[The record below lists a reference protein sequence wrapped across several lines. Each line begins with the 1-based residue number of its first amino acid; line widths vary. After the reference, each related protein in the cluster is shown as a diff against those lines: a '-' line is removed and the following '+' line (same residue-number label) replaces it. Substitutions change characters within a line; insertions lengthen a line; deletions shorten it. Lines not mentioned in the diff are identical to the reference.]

1 LVVKIKLNSK
11 TKQKNMKTALIK
23 TQLFQSRTL
32 AAFVATLAA
41 LLLAG
46 PSAWANGT
54 AYYLDLNG
62 TGSGFGTPVNNS
74 TYTLPYTAATQL
86 SAGFSSGNTVTSL
99 AVSSATGIGVGQV
112 VTGAGV
118 PAGVTVTAISGTTIT
133 VSSFTAG
140 ANSSGYYFF
149 NGASTALTTGFSS
162 GATVTSFVVSSAT
175 GIGVGELV
183 SGTGIPANSVVVT
196 AVGGTTIT
204 VSSFTST
211 SASSGNYTFTP
222 PWTTSSAGTATPG
235 AFTSGGQMTFGNN
248 SSDLA
253 NSTFSVNVAGGFAGI
268 AVNSGSA
275 NITLTGAGSSSQV
288 TATPTTWTVAAG
300 STLIENVLNS
310 SAGLNFNSKAITLNG
325 GGTINFAS
333 TVAYNN
339 PATTILEENMTGG
352 VVNMQT
358 NNMGPTTQQGSY
370 KLTAGTLNFA
380 TASSANAFACTKSP
394 NANVLYL
401 NGGTLDNTSGSALT
415 LSMGTGGGYYNIGGN
430 FTFAGSSSLNFGNF
444 PVVISNSPTIT
455 VNNNTLT
462 INGPITNGVLTETG
476 VGTLSLGTSGSI
488 ASGGGLLVA
497 GGSTLDIASVAL
509 NLPSGATL
517 GAGVGGGTVNSSF
530 TGSSGS
536 LMNLGT
542 NTLTVTGN
550 VTLSGANNS
559 FTLGATTNGPNGKL
573 AISGSLN
580 ISGGVTT
587 NQIAYT
593 QLAVGRY
600 KLITYTGSLTG
611 SAASNLK
618 LSGILAAGA
627 SLDDSINHEIDL
639 VVSSPIGNG
648 SWTGGSAVDSYWNDA
663 TNWGGIA
670 LPANGNLVFDGST
683 RLINTNNTAA
693 GTTYSNLVFNSTAG
707 AFVLNGNPITLSGNV
722 TNNSANPETINLGL
736 NFGIAGT
743 NLTLNGGIAGLIVG
757 NGLTN
762 NLGAPGYTTLTLAG
776 AGTLTNLLNSVNSP
790 GGTNVLNL
798 VSSSANWTIVDNPAS
813 AAITVPWAFNI
824 GAGTLNFGAGSS
836 APDLTSTT
844 PNAGPQDNLVGN
856 VSGQAATL
864 NIANGTLTT
873 LARWDTCQVLNS
885 TGIIAQAGG
894 TINIANQFQ
903 GANGSSTGEN
913 SAVTISG
920 GIMNLYSGSLTNN
933 SATGFFVASRGTGS
947 LTLSGTGQ
955 LNCGTLDVSRNGQG
969 NTFGSVGVVNLNGGT
984 LVAGRVGTA
993 TSGGQT
999 STANGTAATFNFNGG
1014 TLKANASSST
1024 FFQGSTVAPV
1034 IPITTIVKSGGA
1046 IIDTET
1052 NSISFLEPLQHD
1064 PTLGGTPDGGLTKL
1078 GTGVLV
1084 LGNTN
1089 TYTGNTVVSNG
1100 TLELV
1105 QLSLATN
1112 STVTI
1117 GSTAV
1122 LQLDPTGTNQI
1133 AGLTINGV
1141 SKASGIYS
1149 AATDPTYLTGLGSL
1163 LVGSGAT
1170 GPTGPANLTNSVSGG
1185 VLSLSWPS
1193 GQGWKL
1199 QMQTNSLSVGLGTN
1213 WVYVTDGSTTST
1225 NITINSAKP
1234 TVFYRLAYP

>member
-1 LVVKIKLNSK
+1 
-11 TKQKNMKTALIK
+11 MKTALIK
-23 TQLFQSRTL
+23 TQLVQSRTL
-32 AAFVATLAA
+32 AAFVATLVA

-62 TGSGFGTPVNNS
+62 NTSGFGTLPGNGVSYNLANS
-74 TYTLPYTAATQL
+74 LGTLLTT
-86 SAGFSSGNTVTSL
+86 GFASGATVTSVVV
-99 AVSSATGIGVGQV
+99 ANATGFAVGETF
-112 VTGAGV
+112 TGLGV
-118 PAGVTVTAISGTTIT
+118 PAGVTV
-133 VSSFTAG
+133 SS
-140 ANSSGYYFF
+140 
-149 NGASTALTTGFSS
+149 
-162 GATVTSFVVSSAT
+162 VSAT
-175 GIGVGELV
+175 NIGL
-183 SGTGIPANSVVVT
+183 
-196 AVGGTTIT
+196 
-204 VSSFTST
+204 SSFTST
-211 SASSGNYTFTP
+211 AASSGNYTNSG
-222 PWTTSSAGTATPG
+222 PWTTNSAGTGIITNFP
-235 AFTSGGQMTFGNN
+235 SGGQITIGAS
-248 SSDLA
+248 SSDFA
-253 NSTFSVNVAGGFAGI
+253 NSTFTIIEDGIPFAGI
-268 AVNSGSA
+268 QINSTNA
-275 NITLTGAGSSSQV
+275 NITLLGPTGS
-288 TATPTTWTVAAG
+288 TANNVSAASTWTVPTG
-300 STLIENVLNS
+300 STLTEGVLGNGS
-310 SAGLNFNSKAITLNG
+310 GLNFNGKQVTLNG
-325 GGTINFAS
+325 GGTINFAT
-333 TVAYNN
+333 TVANN
-339 PATTILEENMTGG
+339 TTPSLATAVVQNMPGG
-352 VVNMQT
+352 VVNLQT
-358 NNMGPTTQQGSY
+358 NNMVPTAQQGSY
-370 KLTAGTLNFA
+370 QLTAGTLNFA

-462 INGPITNGVLTETG
+462 INGSITNGILTETG
-476 VGTLSLGTSGSI
+476 AGTLSLGTSGSI
-488 ASGGGLLVA
+488 AAGAGLLVA
-497 GGSTLDIASVAL
+497 GGSTLDISSVSGGL

-517 GAGVGGGTVNSSF
+517 GAGVGGGTMNGSF
-530 TGSSGS
+530 IGSSGS
-536 LMNLGT
+536 LINLGT
-542 NTLTVTGN
+542 NTLTVTSN

-559 FTLGATTNGPNGKL
+559 FTLGASTNGPNGKL
-573 AISGSLN
+573 AISGNLN

-611 SAASNLK
+611 SATNNLK
-618 LSGILAAGA
+618 LSGILAVGA

-648 SWTGGSAVDSYWNDA
+648 SWTGGSLTDA
-663 TNWGGIA
+663 NWSDASNWGGVA
-670 LPANGNLVFDGST
+670 LPTGGNLVFDGST
-683 RLINTNNTAA
+683 RLINTNNTAG
-693 GTTYSNLVFNSTAG
+693 GTIYSNLVFNSTAG
-707 AFVLNGNPITLSGNV
+707 AFVLKGNPITLSGNV
-722 TNNSANPETINLGL
+722 TNNSASLETINLGL
-736 NFGIAGT
+736 NFGTAGT
-743 NLTLNGGIAGLIVG
+743 NLTLNGGSGGLIIG

-776 AGTLTNLLNSVNSP
+776 TGTLTNLLNSVNSP

-798 VSSSANWTIVDNPAS
+798 NSSSANWTIVDNPAS
-813 AAITVPWAFNI
+813 AANTVPWAFNV

-836 APDLTSTT
+836 APNLTSTT
-844 PNAGPQDNLVGN
+844 PNGGPQDNLVGS

-864 NIANGTLTT
+864 NIVNGTLTT

-903 GANGSSTGEN
+903 GANGSYTGEN

-920 GIMNLYSGSLTNN
+920 GTMNLYSGSLTNN

-955 LNCGTLDVSRNGQG
+955 LYCGTLDVSRNGAG

-999 STANGTAATFNFNGG
+999 NTANVTAATFNFNGG

-1024 FFQGSTVAPV
+1024 FFEGSTNAPV
-1034 IPITTIVKSGGA
+1034 IPITTMVKSGGA
-1046 IIDTET
+1046 IIDTDT
-1052 NSISFLEPLQHD
+1052 NNVSFLEPLQHD
-1064 PTLGGTPDGGLTKL
+1064 PTLGGTSDGGLTKL
-1078 GTGVLV
+1078 GTGILI

-1117 GSTAV
+1117 GSTGV
-1122 LQLDPTGTNQI
+1122 LQLDPLVTNQI

-1141 SKASGIYS
+1141 SKSSGVYS

-1163 LVGSGAT
+1163 LVVSGTT
-1170 GPTGPANLTNSVSGG
+1170 GPTGPAHLTNSVSGG

-1234 TVFYRLAYP
+1234 AVFYRLAYP

>member
-1 LVVKIKLNSK
+1 
-11 TKQKNMKTALIK
+11 MKTALIK
-23 TQLFQSRTL
+23 TRLIQSRTL

-46 PSAWANGT
+46 PSVWANGT

-62 TGSGFGTPVNNS
+62 NTSGFGTLPGNGV
-74 TYTLPYTAATQL
+74 TYYLGT
-86 SAGFSSGNTVTSL
+86 SAGTSLTTGFASGANVTSVVV
-99 AVSSATGIGVGQV
+99 ANTNGFAIGE
-112 VTGAGV
+112 TFAGAGV
-118 PAGVTVTAISGTTIT
+118 PAGVTVTN
-133 VSSFTAG
+133 V
-140 ANSSGYYFF
+140 
-149 NGASTALTTGFSS
+149 S
-162 GATVTSFVVSSAT
+162 GAT
-175 GIGVGELV
+175 IGL
-183 SGTGIPANSVVVT
+183 SG
-196 AVGGTTIT
+196 
-204 VSSFTST
+204 FTST
-211 SASSGNYTFTP
+211 AASSGNYTVTG
-222 PWTTSSAGTATPG
+222 PWTTSSAGTGSIVTMPG
-235 AFTSGGQMTFGNN
+235 GSQMTIGASSSDFANSIFTVNLDAVAITGIQINSANANVTLVGTGGGSGNN
-248 SSDLA
+248 
-253 NSTFSVNVAGGFAGI
+253 NV
-268 AVNSGSA
+268 S
-275 NITLTGAGSSSQV
+275 
-288 TATPTTWTVAAG
+288 TWTVPSGCTLNEAAL
-300 STLIENVLNS
+300 STGG
-310 SAGLNFNSKAITLNG
+310 GLNFNNKALNLSG
-325 GGTINFAS
+325 GGTINFQ
-333 TVAYNN
+333 TEVGYNSSPTFAN
-339 PATTILEENMTGG
+339 SITENMPGG
-352 VVNMQT
+352 TVNLLT
-358 NNMGPTTQQGSY
+358 NYYTANGLQQGSY
-370 KLTAGTLNFA
+370 ILTAGTLNFA

-476 VGTLSLGTSGSI
+476 AGTLSLGTSGSI

-517 GAGVGGGTVNSSF
+517 GAGAGGGTVNSSF

-536 LMNLGT
+536 LINLGT
-542 NTLTVTGN
+542 NTFSVAGN
-550 VTLSGANNS
+550 VTLNGANNLFILS
-559 FTLGATTNGPNGKL
+559 PTTNGLNGRL
-573 AISGSLN
+573 AINGNLD

-587 NQIAYT
+587 NVIT
-593 QLAVGRY
+593 PLTTLAVGRY

-618 LSGILAAGA
+618 LGGVLAQVVGG
-627 SLDDSINHEIDL
+627 SLDDSIAHEIDL

-648 SWTGGSAVDSYWNDA
+648 SWTGGSLIGANWSDA
-663 TNWGGIA
+663 SNWGGVA
-670 LPANGNLVFDGST
+670 LPTGGNLVFDGST
-683 RLINTNNTAA
+683 RLINTNNTAG
-693 GTTYSNLVFNSTAG
+693 GTIYSNLVFNSTAG
-707 AFVLNGNPITLSGNV
+707 AFVLKGNPITLSGNV
-722 TNNSANPETINLGL
+722 TNNSASLETINLGL
-736 NFGIAGT
+736 NFGTAGT
-743 NLTLNGGIAGLIVG
+743 NLTLNGGSGGLIIG

-776 AGTLTNLLNSVNSP
+776 TGTLTNLLNSVNSP

-798 VSSSANWTIVDNPAS
+798 NSSSANWTIVDNPAS
-813 AAITVPWAFNI
+813 AANTVPWAFNV

-836 APDLTSTT
+836 APNLTSTT
-844 PNAGPQDNLVGN
+844 PNGGPQDNLVGS

-864 NIANGTLTT
+864 NIVNGTLTT

-903 GANGSSTGEN
+903 GANGSYTGEN

-920 GIMNLYSGSLTNN
+920 GTMNLYSGSLTNN

-955 LNCGTLDVSRNGQG
+955 LYCGTLDVSRNGAG

-999 STANGTAATFNFNGG
+999 NTANVTAATFNFNGG

-1024 FFQGSTVAPV
+1024 FFEGSTNAPV
-1034 IPITTIVKSGGA
+1034 IPITTMVKSGGA
-1046 IIDTET
+1046 IIDTDT
-1052 NSISFLEPLQHD
+1052 NNVSFLEPLQHD
-1064 PTLGGTPDGGLTKL
+1064 PTLGGTSDGGLTKL
-1078 GTGVLV
+1078 GTGILI

-1117 GSTAV
+1117 GGTGV
-1122 LQLDPTGTNQI
+1122 LQLDPLVTNQI

-1141 SKASGIYS
+1141 SKSSGVYS
-1149 AATDPTYLTGLGSL
+1149 HATDPTYLTGSGSL
-1163 LVGSGAT
+1163 LVVSGTT

-1199 QMQTNSLSVGLGTN
+1199 QMQTNSLSVGLGAN

-1225 NITINSAKP
+1225 NITINPAKP

>member
-1 LVVKIKLNSK
+1 
-11 TKQKNMKTALIK
+11 MKTALNK
-23 TQLFQSRTL
+23 TQLVQSRTL
-32 AAFVATLAA
+32 AAFVATVAA

-74 TYTLPYTAATQL
+74 TYTLPYTAATLL
-86 SAGFSSGNTVTSL
+86 STAFSSGNTVTSL
-99 AVSSATGIGVGQV
+99 AVSSASGIGVGQT

-118 PAGVTVTAISGTTIT
+118 PAGVTATAINGTNIS
-133 VSSFTAG
+133 VSSFTAT

-162 GATVTSFVVSSAT
+162 GATVTSVVVSSAT

-196 AVGGTTIT
+196 AVSGTTIT

-222 PWTTSSAGTATPG
+222 PWTKDGTGAAAGTASF
-235 AFTSGGQMTFGNN
+235 ASGGQLTFGAS

-275 NITLTGAGSSSQV
+275 TITLTGVGSSSQV

-300 STLIENVLNS
+300 STLIENVLNGGG
-310 SAGLNFNSKAITLNG
+310 GLNFNSKAITLNG

-333 TVAYNN
+333 TVAYGST
-339 PATTILEENMTGG
+339 PATILEENMTGT
-352 VVNMQT
+352 VNLQSA
-358 NNMGPTTQQGSY
+358 NLVAGTQQGSY

-380 TASSANAFACTKSP
+380 TASSANAFACTKST

-462 INGPITNGVLTETG
+462 INGSITNGILTETG
-476 VGTLSLGTSGSI
+476 AGTLSLGASGSI
-488 ASGGGLLVA
+488 AAGAGLLVA
-497 GGSTLDIASVAL
+497 GGSTLDISSVSGGL

-517 GAGVGGGTVNSSF
+517 GAGAGGGTVNSSF
-530 TGSSGS
+530 NGSSGS
-536 LMNLGT
+536 LINLGT
-542 NTLTVTGN
+542 NTFSVTGN
-550 VTLSGANNS
+550 VTLSGANNFFILS
-559 FTLGATTNGPNGKL
+559 PTTNGLNGRL
-573 AISGSLN
+573 AINGNLN

-618 LSGILAAGA
+618 MSGILAAGA

-639 VVSSPIGNG
+639 LVSSPIGNG
-648 SWTGGSAVDSYWNDA
+648 SWTGGSAVDSYWNDI

-670 LPANGNLVFDGST
+670 LPANGNLVFEGST
-683 RLINTNNTAA
+683 RLINTNNTAG

-707 AFVLNGNPITLSGNV
+707 AFVLEGNPITLSGNV
-722 TNNSANPETINLGL
+722 TNNSASPETINLGL
-736 NFGIAGT
+736 NFGTAGT
-743 NLTLNGGIAGLIVG
+743 NLTLNGGSGGLIIG

-798 VSSSANWTIVDNPAS
+798 VSGSANWTIVDNLAS
-813 AAITVPWAFNI
+813 AAITVPWAFNV

-856 VSGQAATL
+856 VSGQTATL
-864 NIANGTLTT
+864 NIVNGTLTT
-873 LARWDTCQVLNS
+873 LARWNTCQVLNS

-913 SAVTISG
+913 STVTISG
-920 GIMNLYSGSLTNN
+920 GIMNLYSGSLTSN

-947 LTLSGTGQ
+947 LTLAGNGQ
-955 LNCGTLDVSRNGQG
+955 LNCGTLDVSRNLNG

-984 LVAGRVGTA
+984 LVVGRVGTA
-993 TSGGQT
+993 TSNPQT
-999 STANGTAATFNFNGG
+999 NTANGTAATFNFNGG
-1014 TLKANASSST
+1014 TLKANASSTT
-1024 FFQGSTVAPV
+1024 FFQGSTVTPV

-1052 NSISFLEPLQHD
+1052 NSVSFLESLEHD
-1064 PTLGGTPDGGLTKL
+1064 PTLGGTPDGGLIKL

-1117 GSTAV
+1117 GGTAV

-1133 AGLTINGV
+1133 AGLTVNGV
-1141 SKASGIYS
+1141 SKASGVYS

-1163 LVGSGAT
+1163 LVVSGTT
-1170 GPTGPANLTNSVSGG
+1170 GPTGPAHLTNSVSGG

-1225 NITINSAKP
+1225 NITIDPAKP